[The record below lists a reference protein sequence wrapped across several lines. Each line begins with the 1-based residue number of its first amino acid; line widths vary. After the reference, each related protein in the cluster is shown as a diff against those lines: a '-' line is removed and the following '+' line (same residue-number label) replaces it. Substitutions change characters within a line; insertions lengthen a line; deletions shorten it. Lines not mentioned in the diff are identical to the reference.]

1 MNSLFS
7 YSKKNSVIHRCPAWI
22 KLILLLAV
30 PITVHL
36 SPIEV
41 CLSAMALFALLSLV
55 SRTPFVDF
63 LRDLRPAAYYSIFLV
78 LTDIISHFAF
88 RTSDEVV
95 KQSTLFLILKLL
107 CAVEVSSVFFRT
119 TGIHEIRQTLQFG
132 RGRNAVSSLIVMF
145 LGFLPQIFADWSA
158 LDLSYTARG
167 GKRGIR
173 KAVVLLPLLISMSIR
188 KAGTTYLAL
197 LNRS

>member
-7 YSKKNSVIHRCPAWI
+7 FSRKNSVIHRCPAWI
-22 KLILLLAV
+22 KLVLLLAV

-36 SPIEV
+36 CPVEV
-41 CLSAMALFALLSLV
+41 CLGAMALFAVLSLV
-55 SRTPFVDF
+55 SKTDFRDF

-78 LTDIISHFAF
+78 LTDVISHFAF
-88 RTSDEVV
+88 RTSDEIVR
-95 KQSTLFLILKLL
+95 KTTLFLILKLL
-107 CAVEVSSVFFRT
+107 CAMEVSSVFFRT

-132 RGRNAVSSLIVMF
+132 RGRNAVSSLIAMF
-145 LGFLPQIFADWSA
+145 LGFLPQIFSNWSA
-158 LDLSYTARG
+158 LEQSYNARG